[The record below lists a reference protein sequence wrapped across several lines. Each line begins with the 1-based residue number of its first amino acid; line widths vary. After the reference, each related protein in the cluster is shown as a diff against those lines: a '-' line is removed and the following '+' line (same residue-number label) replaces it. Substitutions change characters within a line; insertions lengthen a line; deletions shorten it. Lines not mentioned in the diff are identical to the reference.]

1 MWVFLSR
8 RFRLW
13 LILVI
18 GLPLLDWLLGKL
30 SDTIRARKGEGRI
43 TRGIDTTR
51 EGVRVVRNRGR

>member
-13 LILVI
+13 LILMI

-30 SDTIRARKGEGRI
+30 SDTIRTRKGEGRI

>member
-13 LILVI
+13 LILMI

-30 SDTIRARKGEGRI
+30 SDTIRTRKGESRI

>member
-30 SDTIRARKGEGRI
+30 SDTIRARKGDSRI